1 MKSARICALLAII
14 IITGCSSIKVI
25 PEQVP
30 SGIINLKENSQT
42 IVKDS
47 IKVTVAPADPD
58 MINYSIQGLVA
69 SFDVI
74 IHNGSAAEVSFD
86 NNSFLLMD
94 AEKRQ
99 YYPLTPEKIK
109 EMLAK
114 DTYYLLPYPYVGF
127 YYLEDYERAQ
137 FKNSTSS
144 NLPYYFELNPQDVHL
159 KALPTES
166 VIPEASIKGLIYFNA
181 DISSMNS
188 FTVNVYRKGA
198 SKSSPPDFVFP
209 FKVVK

>member
-1 MKSARICALLAII
+1 MRSVRICALLAAII
-14 IITGCSSIKVI
+14 ISGCSSLKII
-25 PEQVP
+25 PEPVP
-30 SGIINLKENSQT
+30 SGIINQKENSQT
-42 IVKDS
+42 L
-47 IKVTVAPADPD
+47 IKNNISVTVAPADPD

-69 SFDVI
+69 SFDVLI
-74 IHNGSAAEVSFD
+74 QNKSAAEVSFD
-86 NNSFLLMD
+86 NSSFLLID
-94 AEKRQ
+94 ADKRQ

-127 YYLEDYERAQ
+127 YYLEDYEKAQ

-144 NLPYYFELNPQDVHL
+144 NLPYYFELNPQDIHL

-166 VIPEASIKGLIYFNA
+166 VIPAASIKGLIYFNA
-181 DISSMNS
+181 DLSTLSSFS
-188 FTVNVYRKGA
+188 VNIYRKGA
-198 SKSSPPDFVFP
+198 SKASPPDFVFP